1 MTHRYIA
8 FTDRDPDDTILLKN
22 HQRVTPRTT
31 EELQWLGWVL
41 EFDPD
46 DPNEDARSL
55 DDDTLRP
62 VTMSSDRQSITT
74 AAGLRWRRITD

>member
-22 HQRVTPRTT
+22 HQRVTPHTT
-31 EELQWLGWVL
+31 ELAWLGWVL
-41 EFDPD
+41 EFEPD
-46 DPNEDARSL
+46 DPNEASRSL

-62 VTMSSDRQSITT
+62 VTMSPDRQSITT
-74 AAGLRWRRITD
+74 ASGLRWRRITD